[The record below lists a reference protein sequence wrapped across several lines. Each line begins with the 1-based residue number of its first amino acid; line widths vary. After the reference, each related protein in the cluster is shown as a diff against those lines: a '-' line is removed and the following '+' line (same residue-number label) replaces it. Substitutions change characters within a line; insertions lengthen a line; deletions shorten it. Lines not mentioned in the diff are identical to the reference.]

1 MWRWWNRVGVCC
13 LPSCCLDAT
22 LCTSCRRNWRNPE
35 RLLPNSRPRR
45 QDSGES
51 PNLLR
56 HKHCWAYIIY
66 YIIDSGESPNLLLH
80 HKHRWAYIIYYIID
94 SGESPNLLLHHK
106 HCWAYIIYYIIY
118 YIILSNVKYKFMK
131 IVTRR
136 LTTFINCHR
145 ILSFFGLYFY
155 IILSVTR
162 WVSVLRDTHLV

>member
-56 HKHCWAYIIY
+56 HKHC
-66 YIIDSGESPNLLLH
+66 
-80 HKHRWAYIIYYIID
+80 WAYIIYYIID